1 MSAAP
6 SSSSVRDA
14 TGSNL
19 PAVLPPA
26 RATPAEQ
33 RAASL
38 AVARYSTDLDD
49 CRQLL
54 DMLGLLDEMP
64 AASR

>member
-1 MSAAP
+1 MAAP
-6 SSSSVRDA
+6 SSSSVLSAA

-19 PAVLPPA
+19 PTVEQVRGSSA
-26 RATPAEQ
+26 AER
-33 RAASL
+33 RAAAL
-38 AVARYSTDLDD
+38 TVVRYSTDRDD
-49 CRQLL
+49 CRVLL